1 MSGIGRL
8 GRTTVSALLLLTAG
22 PAVALKRILALAAAI
37 WHNHKTRQP
46 TLRSLVA
53 YDH

>member
-8 GRTTVSALLLLTAG
+8 GRITVSALLLLTAG
-22 PAVALKRILALAAAI
+22 PAVALERILALAAAI
-37 WHNHKTRQP
+37 WHNHRPDSQP
-46 TLRSLVA
+46 SSLVA

>member
-8 GRTTVSALLLLTAG
+8 GRITVSALLRLTAG
-22 PAVALKRILALAAAI
+22 PAVVLERILALAAAI
-37 WHNHKTRQP
+37 WHNHKTGRP
-46 TLRSLVA
+46 TLWSLVA